1 MAQLP
6 LALALEDHASFA
18 TFVERQQRDGRRA
31 RAQSREGD
39 GDTVWLWGAA
49 GAGKSHLLQAACRA
63 ATAAERRAMYVA
75 LPAASPAILADLE
88 HVDLLA
94 IDDVQTVAGDLAW
107 EQPLFVIL
115 NAFLSRSG
123 ALLLAANAPAAQCG
137 FRLADFASR
146 GAGAVTYR
154 LAPLDDTDRAAAL
167 RLHAAARGLELDAAA
182 AEFLLKRVARDMT
195 ALTAWLA
202 RLDRASLTA
211 QRRLTIPFIR
221 EHIAPAPNEREQQ
234 AELEHRSKQRD
245 ARATARRPS
254 ARRPRR
260 SCRRYRR
267 RAARPGAAA
276 SCAARRRD
284 RAASAATA
292 AAARRRPR
300 VAAACRCR
308 DDARR
313 ERGHQ
318 QHVTTDESRDAATS
332 RRRA

>member
-1 MAQLP
+1 LAQLP
-6 LALALEDHASFA
+6 LALALEDYASFA
-18 TFVERQQRDGRRA
+18 TFTSGANAAAVEHVRSLA
-31 RAQSREGD
+31 TAD

-94 IDDVQTVAGDLAW
+94 IDDLQSVAGELVW

-115 NAFLSRSG
+115 NAFLSRNG

-137 FRLADFASR
+137 FRLADLASR

-154 LAPLDDTDRAAAL
+154 LAPLGDTDRAVAL

-195 ALTAWLA
+195 ALTQWLA
-202 RLDRASLTA
+202 RLDRASLSA

-221 EHIAPAPNEREQQ
+221 EQLGGE
-234 AELEHRSKQRD
+234 
-245 ARATARRPS
+245 
-254 ARRPRR
+254 
-260 SCRRYRR
+260 
-267 RAARPGAAA
+267 
-276 SCAARRRD
+276 
-284 RAASAATA
+284 
-292 AAARRRPR
+292 
-300 VAAACRCR
+300 
-308 DDARR
+308 
-313 ERGHQ
+313 
-318 QHVTTDESRDAATS
+318 
-332 RRRA
+332 